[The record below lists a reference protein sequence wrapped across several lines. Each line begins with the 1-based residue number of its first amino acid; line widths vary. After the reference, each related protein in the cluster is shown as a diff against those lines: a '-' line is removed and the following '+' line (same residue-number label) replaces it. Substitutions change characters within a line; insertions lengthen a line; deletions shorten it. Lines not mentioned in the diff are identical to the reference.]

1 MVIKTKPNRAEKI
14 MAKNLY
20 KDMHYIRLE
29 SHENALIGQR
39 HKTKLFDNHI
49 GVLNLNPRNFILFDR
64 QGNYLLNID
73 AQGKEPGNL
82 SSTYDFTI
90 LDDKIYFP
98 NHINKSISIYTTDG
112 KYQKTI
118 PADHSYMGLS
128 RTENHIVAS
137 SKNLSEKF
145 HQAPYNVAVY
155 DADMNR
161 ILHFGNVPLHLEN
174 INLYDVVYNSH
185 HKNETIYHQIL
196 SDTIFRIKD
205 KGEISYNLI
214 EHSPPL
220 IIDKRDKKMTF
231 DLQNGLFD
239 KYLHNTKATY
249 PVRNLLDSN
258 NYLLLF
264 YNYNFK
270 YYITAFTKSSGE
282 SLIFYFDSDDA
293 RNHIFNPSMDFTALD
308 NTMIIEKNIEDVR
321 RVISALPEDYL
332 SDTNIDTILDDPD
345 MDENANPVLLTY
357 RLNEEYLDTWFEEK

>member
-1 MVIKTKPNRAEKI
+1 

-90 LDDKIYFP
+90 LDDKIYFS

-205 KGEISYNLI
+205 KGEISYN
-214 EHSPPL
+214 
-220 IIDKRDKKMTF
+220 
-231 DLQNGLFD
+231 
-239 KYLHNTKATY
+239 
-249 PVRNLLDSN
+249 
-258 NYLLLF
+258 
-264 YNYNFK
+264 
-270 YYITAFTKSSGE
+270 
-282 SLIFYFDSDDA
+282 
-293 RNHIFNPSMDFTALD
+293 
-308 NTMIIEKNIEDVR
+308 
-321 RVISALPEDYL
+321 
-332 SDTNIDTILDDPD
+332 
-345 MDENANPVLLTY
+345 
-357 RLNEEYLDTWFEEK
+357 